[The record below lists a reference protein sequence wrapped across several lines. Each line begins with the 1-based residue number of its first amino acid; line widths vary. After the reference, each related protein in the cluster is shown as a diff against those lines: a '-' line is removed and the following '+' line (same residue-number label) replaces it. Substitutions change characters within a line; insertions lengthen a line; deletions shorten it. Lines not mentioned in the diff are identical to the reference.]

1 MWYIYTMEYYLAL
14 KKNKIML
21 FVETWVE
28 LEIVIL
34 SEVSQSEKDSRNKVH
49 NNKAKQDVL
58 VKYINNI
65 IDGDLFE
72 ILDMKGNSILGVNRD
87 DILSDDELIQY
98 KLKIIIRKISFM
110 NRGGR
115 E

>member
-34 SEVSQSEKDSRNKVH
+34 SEVSQSEKDSSSHRG
-49 NNKAKQDVL
+49 L
-58 VKYINNI
+58 VETN
-65 IDGDLFE
+65 LT
-72 ILDMKGNSILGVNRD
+72 SIHEHAGSIPGLAQWVR
-87 DILSDDELIQY
+87 IWCFHEL
-98 KLKIIIRKISFM
+98 
-110 NRGGR
+110 
-115 E
+115 